1 VKKENE
7 DEVVVENDKH
17 ERGIRVSVCVGNTN

>member
-1 VKKENE
+1 MKKENE

-17 ERGIRVSVCVGNTN
+17 ERGVREKSVCVYV